1 MVQTT
6 LLGNQPQPDIKEQL
20 KVFLE
25 EWNSDS
31 PTVGVQTSGSTGIP
45 KQMQVEKERMR
56 NSALLT
62 CSFLGLQKGDT
73 AFLCMPLRYI
83 AGKMV
88 VVRSLVAGLK
98 LIAVQPSGHPL
109 QGMKQPPV
117 FAAMTPMQV
126 YNSLSVPQ
134 ERECLRHIR
143 HLIIGGGAIDKTLA
157 DGLRDFPHC
166 VWSTYGMT
174 ETLSH
179 IALRRLNG
187 PEATEWYT
195 PFPSVKVS
203 LSPQSTLVIEAPL
216 VNPQVLTTHDVA
228 ELDAQGRFRILGRTD
243 NIINTGGIKV
253 QIEEV
258 EERLKPGI
266 EGDFAITSVPDMRL
280 GEAITLLYKSPQPEE
295 AIASFCTTVL
305 PPYWHPRHIYR
316 VAQIPHTETGKISR
330 AEAKKLAVEC
340 LHKQ

>member
-25 EWNSDS
+25 EWNNDS

-62 CSFLGLQKGDT
+62 CSFLGLHKGDT
-73 AFLCMPLRYI
+73 ALLCMPLRYI

-109 QGMKQPPV
+109 QGMQQPPV

-157 DGLRDFPHC
+157 DRLRDFPHH

-203 LSPQSTLVIEAPL
+203 LSPQNTLVIDAPM

-258 EERLKPGI
+258 EDRLRAGI

-280 GEAITLLYKSPQPEE
+280 GEAITLLYRSPQPEE

-305 PPYWHPRHIYR
+305 PPYWRPRHIYR

-330 AEAKKLAVEC
+330 AEAKKLAVEH